1 MCPQDSCPLWG
12 RLGSG
17 SAGSC
22 EDFKKEV
29 NKRINDEDDE
39 LINPKGFQLLLVHLL
54 STLSR
59 TLKLWF
65 QGPGSAG
72 SASLLWAGVAL
83 SETSEQRALWAVVLF
98 EVFPASPLFTEDG
111 SSCFSAAIR

>member
-1 MCPQDSCPLWG
+1 MCPQDNCPLWG

-72 SASLLWAGVAL
+72 SASLL
-83 SETSEQRALWAVVLF
+83 
-98 EVFPASPLFTEDG
+98 
-111 SSCFSAAIR
+111 